1 MSLPIHVDAYSGYKA
16 YERPREFILNAHSYQ
31 VVEVEDRWYEPDAV
45 YFRVRTVDQKRYIL
59 RYSEDNDAWT
69 LQSGFDRDELL
80 SQPDITVVALGEE
93 VNPSS

>member
-45 YFRVRTVDQKRYIL
+45 YFKSSHGR
-59 RYSEDNDAWT
+59 SEALHPS
-69 LQSGFDRDELL
+69 LQ
-80 SQPDITVVALGEE
+80 
-93 VNPSS
+93 

>member
-16 YERPREFILNAHSYQ
+16 YERPRGFILNAHSYQ

-45 YFRVRTVDQKRYIL
+45 LQEFARSIRSATSFVTVRTTMHG
-59 RYSEDNDAWT
+59 E
-69 LQSGFDRDELL
+69 SGFDGDELL
-80 SQPDITVVALGEE
+80 SQPGITVVALGEE